1 MENNDLINIWK
12 NTDNSIKIKS
22 VPELSILLEKKIKSR
37 IGKFLLILSID
48 IAVCSGLI
56 SFLLITVLTRQNDLI
71 YIANNTILIIF
82 TLFSLIT
89 SIISI
94 KKLQN
99 KKNEVPVKDWL
110 KIKIESLSNRLTGRY
125 SKLYIIIIPILLIM
139 ITSSIHIYFESKSSI
154 EVLKDEES
162 IIGLIFGIIAG
173 IIVSYYAANKIRKFQ
188 INNLIHLKK
197 LYIEL
202 CEKRD

>member
-56 SFLLITVLTRQNDLI
+56 SFLLFTVLTRQNDLI
-71 YIANNTILIIF
+71 YIVNNTILIIF

-110 KIKIESLSNRLTGRY
+110 KIKIEALSNWLTGRY

-139 ITSSIHIYFESKSSI
+139 ITSSIHIYFENKSSI

-173 IIVSYYAANKIRKFQ
+173 IIVSYYAVNKIRKFQ

-202 CEKRD
+202 CENRD